1 VVITFVP
8 ILGIRVVVLVAF
20 VSIYFNGPLRDILQ
34 SEASATVLD
43 VRSPVTVIVVPPVVC
58 VVIIPCIQLADG
70 AASDTTIT
78 YIPTEKLVLGGIVNV
93 FADVPGVIDVLLVVD
108 VDGDVVTFLYVST
121 KATSASEAVAAFSIS
136 VLTALT

>member
-1 VVITFVP
+1 MPGVIVVE
-8 ILGIRVVVLVAF
+8 LVSL
-20 VSIYFNGPLRDILQ
+20 VSMNFRGPLKDIVQ
-34 SEASATVLD
+34 SDASATVLD

-58 VVIIPCIQLADG
+58 VVIIPCIQFVDG
-70 AASDTTIT
+70 AALDMTIT
-78 YIPTEKLVLGGIVNV
+78 YIPTEKLVLDGIVKV
-93 FADVPGVIDVLLVVD
+93 LADAPGVIDVELVVD